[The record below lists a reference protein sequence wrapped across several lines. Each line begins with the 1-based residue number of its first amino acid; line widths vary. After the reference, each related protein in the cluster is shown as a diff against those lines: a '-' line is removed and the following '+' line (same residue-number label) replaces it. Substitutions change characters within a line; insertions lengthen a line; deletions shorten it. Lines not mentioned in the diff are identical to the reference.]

1 MKARDLIERIKRFT
15 RGTKYTGVAGAI
27 GDSPGKTRGRV
38 GGVEDRKSAISGTAR
53 GIRKYQQFI
62 DDADKKLSDIS
73 RDIAATD
80 IRIRELKA
88 VIKQKEEEQ
97 NERIRKLMERR
108 RASGYSGTTGE
119 SNRRL
124 PGEDC
129 RVSEDTEEIGGGVS
143 TEDIRSGLTNT
154 TDEVRKLIYDLGTK
168 ERIAEEK
175 REDSTAKREAEQK
188 RQGTSR
194 SEKASSRSSSDK
206 EGHRSKI
213 NSDYGGSR

>member
-175 REDSTAKREAEQK
+175 REDS
-188 RQGTSR
+188 
-194 SEKASSRSSSDK
+194 
-206 EGHRSKI
+206 
-213 NSDYGGSR
+213 